1 MKAIITTK
9 TLSNLFS
16 YKDMRNETGGFLNV
30 STLKIKD
37 EVFYVI
43 NELFESTKKSNAV
56 SAVISSNTPHIWHLH
71 PKNFGA
77 SLSQTDKEDI
87 MRAGA
92 LQALILRGVPPLS
105 LVASFHSRSVK
116 DEVFHNTSGLAANKV
131 EGEVLEVKCYVA
143 TPDEKCFNVKEN
155 GQCITNSFH
164 PLDEAEGLIIRAGDG
179 VESSLS
185 YRFIEDLF
193 AKYSLEYPSSL
204 LSILRCLSG
213 IYSPGIK
220 PDPVDLMRALC
231 FFNTLKRLG
240 INKDEAII
248 LKTGSGIRFTV
259 SLTEETSFIIKEIKT
274 YVIEDDLIK
283 IIQAVREIE

>member
-87 MRAGA
+87 IRAGA

-116 DEVFHNTSGLAANKV
+116 DEVFHNTSGLAVNKV

-143 TPDEKCFNVKEN
+143 TPDEGCFNVKES
-155 GQCITNSFH
+155 GQHITNNFH
-164 PLDEAEGLIIRAGDG
+164 LDDAEGLIIRAGDG
-179 VESSLS
+179 VEGFLS

-193 AKYSLEYPSSL
+193 AKYCSEYPSGL

-220 PDPVDLMRALC
+220 PDPIDLMRALC
-231 FFNTLKRLG
+231 FINTLKRLR

-248 LKTGSGIRFTV
+248 LKTGSGIRFV
-259 SLTEETSFIIKEIKT
+259 VNLREEAGFIIKEIKT

-283 IIQAVREIE
+283 ILRTEEEKS